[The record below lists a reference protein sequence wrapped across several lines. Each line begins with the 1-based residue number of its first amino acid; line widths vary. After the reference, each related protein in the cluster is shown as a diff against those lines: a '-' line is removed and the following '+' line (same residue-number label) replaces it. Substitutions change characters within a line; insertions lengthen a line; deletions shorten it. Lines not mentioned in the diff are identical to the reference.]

1 MTAIRAAFKAYRMH
15 QVLIMPRFARLTIAL
30 GLATA
35 VFPVDAEYY
44 FNPRF
49 LSNDLAESV
58 DLSAFTKGREAPP
71 GTYRVDIYLNDEFMT
86 SRDITFIADDNNAEL
101 IPCLSTDLLV
111 SLGIKKSA
119 LLDNKEHSAEKHVPD
134 NSACTPLQDRLAD
147 ASTEFDVGQQHL
159 SLSVPQIYVGRMARG
174 YVSPDLWEEGI
185 NAGLLNYS
193 FNGNSINNRSNHNA
207 GKSNYAY
214 LNLQSGINIG
224 SWRLRDNSTWSYN
237 SGSSNSSDSNKWQH
251 INTSAER
258 DIIPLRSRL
267 TVGDSYTDGDI
278 FDSVNFRGL
287 KINSTEAMLPDSQHG
302 FAPVIHG
309 IARGTAQVS
318 VKQNGYD
325 VYQTTVPPGPFTID
339 DINSATNGG
348 DLQVTIK
355 EADGSI
361 QTLYVPYSSVPVLQ
375 RAGYTRYALAMGEYR
390 SGNNLQS
397 SPKFIQGAAGGW
409 GAVKSVANAVR
420 KQMDIRQD
428 VIAMF
433 DMNKP
438 EGFDCP
444 GCAWPDPKHS
454 ASFDICENGA
464 KAIAWEV
471 TDKQVNASFF
481 AENTVQSLLTW
492 GDHELEAAGRLTQP
506 LKYDAVS
513 DCYKPLSWQQAFD
526 EIGARLQSYSDPNQV
541 EFYTSGR
548 TSNEAAFLYQL
559 FAREYGSNNFPDCS
573 NMCHEPTSVGLA
585 ASIGVGKGTV
595 LLEDFEKCD
604 LVICIGH
611 NPGTNHPRM
620 LTSLRALVKR
630 GAKMIAIN
638 PLQERGLERFT
649 APQNPFEMLTNSE
662 TQLDSA
668 YYNVRIGGDMALL
681 KGMMRLL
688 IERDDAAS
696 AAGRPSLLDDEFI
709 QTHTVGFDELR
720 RDVLNSEWKDIERIS
735 GLSQTQIAELAD
747 AYAAAERT
755 IICYG
760 MGITQHEHGTQN
772 VQQLVNL
779 LLMKGNIGKP
789 GAGICPLRG
798 HSNVQGDRTVGITEK
813 PSAEFLA
820 RLGERYGFTPP
831 HAPGHA
837 AIASMQAICTG
848 QARALI
854 CMGGNFAL
862 AMPDREASAVP
873 LTQLDLA
880 VHVATK
886 LNRSHLLTARH
897 SYILPVL
904 GRSEIDMQKNGAQ
917 AVTVEDSMSMIHASR
932 GMLKPAGVMLK
943 SECAVV
949 AGIAQAALPQSVVA
963 WEYLVE
969 DYDRIRN
976 DIEAVLPEFADYNQR
991 IRHPGGFHLINAA
1004 AERRWMTPSGK
1015 ANFITSKGLLEDP
1028 SSAFNSKLVMATVRS
1043 HDQYNT
1049 TIYGMDDRYR
1059 GVFGQRDVVFMS
1071 AKQAKI
1077 CRVKNGERVNLIAL
1091 TPDGKRSSRRMDRL
1105 KVVIYPMADRS
1116 LVTYFPESNHML
1128 TLDNHDPLSG
1138 IPGYKSI
1145 PVELEPSN

>member
-1 MTAIRAAFKAYRMH
+1 
-15 QVLIMPRFARLTIAL
+15 MPRFARLTIAL